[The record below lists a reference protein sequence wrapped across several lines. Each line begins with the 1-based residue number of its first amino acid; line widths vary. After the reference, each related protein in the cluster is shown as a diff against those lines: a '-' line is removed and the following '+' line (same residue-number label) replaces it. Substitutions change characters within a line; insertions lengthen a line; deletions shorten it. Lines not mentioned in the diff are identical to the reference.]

1 MLQKAI
7 LCIKAHLI
15 VFMQCFL
22 VPAGVLGCDALIS
35 PSAGATHLPQRT
47 YAVPHLM
54 LIPGNSLNGD
64 NIATYTLDTHENMSF
79 FLVKQLHIYC
89 RCISI

>member
-15 VFMQCFL
+15 IFVQCFL

-35 PSAGATHLPQRT
+35 PSAGATHLPHRT

-54 LIPGNSLNGD
+54 LIRGNSLNGD
-64 NIATYTLDTHENMSF
+64 KQASYTLGTHENMCF
-79 FLVKQLHIYC
+79 FLVKQLHIFC
-89 RCISI
+89 RCIAI